1 MPASTGHA
9 AGSLTKPRS
18 FSSTRPAMLS
28 ALTRQSLNRLKDRLD
43 EFGYD
48 GIRQTEYGY
57 IMRLGAARRVFLSAD
72 ESYNV
77 VGSI

>member
-1 MPASTGHA
+1 
-9 AGSLTKPRS
+9 
-18 FSSTRPAMLS
+18 MLS